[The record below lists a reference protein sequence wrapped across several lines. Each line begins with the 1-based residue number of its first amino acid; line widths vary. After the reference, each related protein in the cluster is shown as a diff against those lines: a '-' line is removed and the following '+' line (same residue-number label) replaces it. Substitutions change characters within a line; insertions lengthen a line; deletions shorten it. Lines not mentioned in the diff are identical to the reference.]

1 MATKAVNAKS
11 KKLEARVPHEL
22 VDSMEKLKEEGES
35 TAQFIVSA
43 MSGEIKRRQ
52 RKAKILSEQE

>member
-35 TAQFIVSA
+35 TAQFIVAA

-52 RKAKILSEQE
+52 RKSKASSEQE

>member
-43 MSGEIKRRQ
+43 MSGEIKRRL
-52 RKAKILSEQE
+52 RKSKESSE

>member
-35 TAQFIVSA
+35 TAQFIISA

-52 RKAKILSEQE
+52 RKAKTSSE

>member
-22 VDSMEKLKEEGES
+22 VELMEKLKEEGES
-35 TAQFIVSA
+35 TAQFIIAA

-52 RKAKILSEQE
+52 RKTKAPSEQ